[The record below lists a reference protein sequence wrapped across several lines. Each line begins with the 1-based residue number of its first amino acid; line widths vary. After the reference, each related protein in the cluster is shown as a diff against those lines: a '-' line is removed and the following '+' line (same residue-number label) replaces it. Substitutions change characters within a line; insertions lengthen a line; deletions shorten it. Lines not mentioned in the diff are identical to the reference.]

1 MLIAGPSKAGK
12 SFSLIEMS
20 IAIAE
25 GQKWLEWNC
34 TQGKVLYV
42 NLELDRAS
50 CLHRFRD
57 VYEAMGLQ
65 PNNLQNIDIWNLRG
79 KTVPMDKLAPKLIRR
94 SLKKNYI
101 AVIIDPIYKVLTGDE
116 NSADQ
121 MAHFTNQ
128 FDKVA
133 TELGCSVIYCHHH
146 SKGAQGGKK
155 SMDRASGSGVFAR
168 DPDALIDLVELDV
181 TEELIVQRINHTAT
195 RIYKEALQ
203 TCNLGYYQEEV
214 TLDDLQSAAIM
225 RTHFE
230 KAVPDILAR
239 KPWMDK
245 IGQARRAIEITTAW
259 RVEGTL
265 REFAKF
271 KPINMWFSYPVHFLD
286 DSGVLADIQLGD
298 EKPMW
303 QKGQEGRK
311 SKEQN
316 QKERNEK
323 LETAYYALFDGSSPV
338 TTKELM
344 DYLGLKSTKSVENYI
359 REHDGFD
366 IKKGIVFPIKEKEK

>member
-1 MLIAGPSKAGK
+1 
-12 SFSLIEMS
+12 
-20 IAIAE
+20 
-25 GQKWLEWNC
+25 
-34 TQGKVLYV
+34 
-42 NLELDRAS
+42 
-50 CLHRFRD
+50 
-57 VYEAMGLQ
+57 
-65 PNNLQNIDIWNLRG
+65 
-79 KTVPMDKLAPKLIRR
+79 
-94 SLKKNYI
+94 
-101 AVIIDPIYKVLTGDE
+101 
-116 NSADQ
+116 
-121 MAHFTNQ
+121 
-128 FDKVA
+128 
-133 TELGCSVIYCHHH
+133 
-146 SKGAQGGKK
+146 
-155 SMDRASGSGVFAR
+155 MDRASGSGVFAR

-181 TEELIVQRINHTAT
+181 TEELFAQRINHTAC

-230 KAVPDILAR
+230 RAIPNILDRVPW
-239 KPWMDK
+239 KDK
-245 IGQARRAIEITTAW
+245 IEQARHAIEISTAW

-323 LETAYYALFDGSSPV
+323 LEIAYYALFDGSSPV

>member
-1 MLIAGPSKAGK
+1 
-12 SFSLIEMS
+12 
-20 IAIAE
+20 
-25 GQKWLEWNC
+25 
-34 TQGKVLYV
+34 
-42 NLELDRAS
+42 
-50 CLHRFRD
+50 
-57 VYEAMGLQ
+57 
-65 PNNLQNIDIWNLRG
+65 
-79 KTVPMDKLAPKLIRR
+79 
-94 SLKKNYI
+94 
-101 AVIIDPIYKVLTGDE
+101 
-116 NSADQ
+116 
-121 MAHFTNQ
+121 
-128 FDKVA
+128 
-133 TELGCSVIYCHHH
+133 
-146 SKGAQGGKK
+146 
-155 SMDRASGSGVFAR
+155 MDRASGSGVFAR
-168 DPDALIDLVELDV
+168 DPDALIDLVELEV
-181 TEELIVQRINHTAT
+181 TEELFTQRINHTACH
-195 RIYKEALQ
+195 IYKEALQ

-230 KAVPDILAR
+230 RAVPNILDR
-239 KPWMDK
+239 KPWTDK
-245 IGQARRAIEITTAW
+245 IEQARHAIEISTAW

>member
-1 MLIAGPSKAGK
+1 M
-12 SFSLIEMS
+12 
-20 IAIAE
+20 
-25 GQKWLEWNC
+25 
-34 TQGKVLYV
+34 
-42 NLELDRAS
+42 
-50 CLHRFRD
+50 
-57 VYEAMGLQ
+57 Q

-146 SKGAQGGKK
+146 SKGSQGNKK

-230 KAVPDILAR
+230 KAVPNILDR
-239 KPWMDK
+239 KPWTDK
-245 IGQARRAIEITTAW
+245 IEEARRAIEISTAW

-286 DSGVLADIQLGD
+286 NSGLLADIQLGED
-298 EKPMW
+298 TTGNHAPWKKNFDKKM
-303 QKGQEGRK
+303 
-311 SKEQN
+311 SKE
-316 QKERNEK
+316 ERTEK
-323 LETAYYALFDGSSPV
+323 RSERIETAIEALDDGISPV
-338 TTKELM
+338 TIDDLIDYFSTEDKPVSEKTVRRWIKNNGNFEVKNKEIIAKN
-344 DYLGLKSTKSVENYI
+344 DEGQK
-359 REHDGFD
+359 
-366 IKKGIVFPIKEKEK
+366 